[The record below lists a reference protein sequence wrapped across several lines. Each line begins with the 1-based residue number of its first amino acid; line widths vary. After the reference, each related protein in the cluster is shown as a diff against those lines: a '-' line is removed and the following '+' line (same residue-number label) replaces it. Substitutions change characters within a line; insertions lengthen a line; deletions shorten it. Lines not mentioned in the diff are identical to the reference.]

1 MEQVLE
7 RKNCGQRGREEEE
20 EGYVLYWTE
29 PKKSFSRR
37 KRKANDFFVLFKVDR
52 YA

>member
-1 MEQVLE
+1 MERVLE
-7 RKNCGQRGREEEE
+7 RKNCGHREREEE

-29 PKKSFSRR
+29 LKKSFSRR
-37 KRKANDFFVLFKVDR
+37 KRKANDFFVLFKVDG